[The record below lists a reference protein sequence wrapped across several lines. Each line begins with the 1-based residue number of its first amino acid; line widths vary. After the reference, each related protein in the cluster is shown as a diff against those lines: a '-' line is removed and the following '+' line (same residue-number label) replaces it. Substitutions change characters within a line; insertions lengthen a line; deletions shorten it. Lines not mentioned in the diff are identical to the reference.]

1 MAEEPKII
9 FTLDGKDRSLDTGG
23 ATRGVGL
30 LLPASLR
37 CCCCSS
43 RCCKTRAPWSL
54 LTMCIAIQASL
65 GYWLSDP
72 TSKVTIKRLFDPRK
86 RFITIS
92 PEYIYGFAPL
102 AIATRDISA
111 WDHPIR
117 TRLHTRSTTRLY
129 WRSFN
134 HSKRRAR
141 NVHISFYFHIL
152 PNVIAR

>member
-1 MAEEPKII
+1 MADEPKII

-30 LLPASLR
+30 LLPANLR

-54 LTMCIAIQASL
+54 LTMCIAIPLLAINEQPHKL
-65 GYWLSDP
+65 GNL
-72 TSKVTIKRLFDPRK
+72 KVYSTQEIHHNFSR
-86 RFITIS
+86 I
-92 PEYIYGFAPL
+92 YIYGFAPL